1 MAIELAQGTTIA
13 IASAYGAAKTMSAI
27 SNASEAVATLEASH
41 GVLQND
47 IVEITSGWD
56 RLNGRIA
63 RVKTVSTNDVTLELI
78 DTSSTSNYPAG
89 AGTGSVRKISTW
101 TALTQLA
108 GITADTPQIQ
118 YIDITTLANQTRQRI
133 PGLDESPNM
142 SIDVFYDPS
151 LSWVAAVLAAS
162 DANALAAVRMIT
174 PGGRKIY
181 ANAYWK
187 MSRFP
192 QISIGDAIKNALS
205 LTFNSI
211 PSSYAS

>member
-56 RLNGRIA
+56 RLNGRVA

-78 DTSSTSNYPAG
+78 DTSNTANYPAG

>member
-13 IASAYGAAKTMSAI
+13 IASAYGAAKNMTAI

-41 GVLQND
+41 GVLEDD

-56 RLNGRIA
+56 RLNGRLA
-63 RVKTVSTNDVTLELI
+63 RVKTVSTNDVTLELV
-78 DTSSTSNYPAG
+78 DTSNTSNYPAG
-89 AGTGSVRKISTW
+89 AGTGTVRKVTTW
-101 TALTQLA
+101 TGLTQLA
-108 GITADTPQIQ
+108 TISADTPQIQ
-118 YIDITTLANQTRQRI
+118 FIDVTTLANQTRQRI
-133 PGLDESPNM
+133 PGLDEAPAM

-151 LSWVAAVLAAS
+151 LSWVATVLAAS
-162 DANALAAVRMIT
+162 DANALAGVRMIT
-174 PGGRKIY
+174 PAGRKIY

-192 QISIGDAIKNALS
+192 QINIGDAIKNALS
-205 LTFNSI
+205 LTFSSV